1 VEPREQVAAG
11 PLAILMTVRRF
22 LTPAWLLRHAALIVL
37 VGAFLW
43 LGWWQL
49 SRARGGNALSY
60 GYAVEW
66 PVFALFVIFVW
77 YREVRAELRGR
88 FEEPAP
94 PPAVPEDLRIS
105 VPVRRPA
112 AAPEP
117 GPADDDG
124 AHDDRAH
131 RAYNDYLAWLAEHP
145 DARPADYPGRR

>member
-1 VEPREQVAAG
+1 
-11 PLAILMTVRRF
+11 VRRF
-22 LTPAWLLRHAALIVL
+22 LTPAWLLRHAALVVL
-37 VGAFLW
+37 VVAFVW

-77 YREVRAELRGR
+77 YREVRAVLRGR

-105 VPVRRPA
+105 VPVRRPLA
-112 AAPEP
+112 TRAPGTEP
-117 GPADDDG
+117 DTANEDG
-124 AHDDRAH
+124 AN
-131 RAYNDYLAWLAEHP
+131 RAYNDYLAWLAQHP
-145 DARPADYPGRR
+145 EARPADYPGRR